1 MRGRI
6 LVVDDEE
13 NQREMVSGFL
23 RKNGHKVMTA
33 ADGDRAVEVSRDKTF
48 DVVVTDYRM
57 KGTDGV
63 GVLKAVKKDIARI
76 ITGDDACPGKRKPR

>member
-23 RKNGHKVMTA
+23 RKRGHEVVTA
-33 ADGDRAVEVSRDKTF
+33 PDGDRAVEVSRDETF

-63 GVLKAVKKDIARI
+63 GVLKAVK
-76 ITGDDACPGKRKPR
+76 